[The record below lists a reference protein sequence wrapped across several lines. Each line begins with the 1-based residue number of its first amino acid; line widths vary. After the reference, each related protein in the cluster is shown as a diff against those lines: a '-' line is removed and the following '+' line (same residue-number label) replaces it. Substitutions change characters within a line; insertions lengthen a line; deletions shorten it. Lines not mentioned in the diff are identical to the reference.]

1 MEQRLIARIR
11 ELETS
16 SPERARFAERLLA
29 AIATIDRQYQGEE
42 RKRMLET
49 VEKTLDRFVELGQ
62 QTSRIQNAL
71 RQMRS
76 DFAELRQLVEFLTA
90 PAADRTLH

>member
-11 ELETS
+11 ELETA

-29 AIATIDRQYQGEE
+29 AIAMVDRACAGEE
-42 RKRMLET
+42 RKRMLRAIE
-49 VEKTLDRFVELGQ
+49 ETLDRFVELVE
-62 QTSRIQNAL
+62 QTARVQSAL

-76 DFAELRQLVEFLTA
+76 DYLRLRQMVEFLTTS
-90 PAADRTLH
+90 AANPTLH